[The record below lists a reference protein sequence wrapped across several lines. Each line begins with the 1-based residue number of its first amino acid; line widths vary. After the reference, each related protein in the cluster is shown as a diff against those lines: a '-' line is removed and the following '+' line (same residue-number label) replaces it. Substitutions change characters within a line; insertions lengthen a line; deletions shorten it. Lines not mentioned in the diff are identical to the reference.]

1 MKRANGKGSIY
12 FETSTER
19 FVASFVAPS
28 GKRVSKR
35 FNSIPEAEAWLE
47 DNRYNIRHNTY
58 ASPSNM
64 RTGQWVLEYLKTYK
78 TDVRPQTMTGYLNAV
93 AKLSPI
99 ADIRLQKLTGLDIQ
113 QLANSLKGHIS
124 NGYIVRILQVLDMAL
139 KKAVALDILVKNP
152 MATVER
158 PKRTTKKIKIFTVDE
173 VKAMLNYT
181 ATHQRHRLH
190 MEILVAAY
198 TGMRIGEILALDWR
212 DITPSF
218 IYVRRSLTKDG
229 RGMPIIQNMTKTSHS
244 TRQISIPPK
253 VYDAL
258 MTWKEMT
265 RSSGG
270 LVFTT
275 NRGSIIV
282 PSNEREAFQKVQGAL
297 GILPLRSFHALRHTH
312 ASQLLAGGV
321 PIAEVTKRLGHASPA
336 ITLGIYASWIPG
348 NDAKIALDVD
358 RIFK

>member
-58 ASPSNM
+58 ASPSDM

-113 QLANSLKGHIS
+113 QLANSLKGQIS

-152 MATVER
+152 MTTVER
-158 PKRTTKKIKIFTVDE
+158 PKRTTKKIQIFTIDE

-198 TGMRIGEILALDWR
+198 TGMRIGEILCEE
-212 DITPSF
+212 
-218 IYVRRSLTKDG
+218 G
-229 RGMPIIQNMTKTSHS
+229 
-244 TRQISIPPK
+244 
-253 VYDAL
+253 
-258 MTWKEMT
+258 
-265 RSSGG
+265 
-270 LVFTT
+270 
-275 NRGSIIV
+275 
-282 PSNEREAFQKVQGAL
+282 
-297 GILPLRSFHALRHTH
+297 
-312 ASQLLAGGV
+312 
-321 PIAEVTKRLGHASPA
+321 
-336 ITLGIYASWIPG
+336 
-348 NDAKIALDVD
+348 
-358 RIFK
+358 